1 MRFPNRGKIV
11 NGRKKTYKKS
21 SPKRT
26 LTKTIKKEIKKIEI
40 RNAEHKCQSYSV
52 TAQPI
57 QVFNGLLNT
66 LTTIDCTNVLY
77 NIISGTQDGARIGN
91 KIRLSSLRVS
101 GSLNIVLAAAIT
113 NVYIRVVLLR
123 KKVGVDTPNGT
134 YNNLFQL
141 GGSSVAPTGTTQ
153 DLMRNLNR
161 DFYTVYGSKH
171 FLLGSSDAVTSTLAG
186 NDTAISR
193 MFNFSVK
200 GIKNIIYNDTTTFPM
215 NCSFYL
221 AFVPCLANGFAISTA
236 QVAPF
241 YVSVD
246 VEARYTDL

>member
-1 MRFPNRGKIV
+1 MGVF
-11 NGRKKTYKKS
+11 RKKTLLKRKS
-21 SPKRT
+21 KAKRT
-26 LTKTIKKEIKKIEI
+26 AKAPLSKTIRREIKKIEI
-40 RNAEHKCQSYSV
+40 SNAEHKSQSYSV

-57 QVFNGLLNT
+57 QVFNGLTNT

-77 NIISGTQDGARIGN
+77 NITNGSQDGARIGN
-91 KIRLSSLRVS
+91 RIKLSSLRVS
-101 GSLNIVLAAAIT
+101 GSLNIVLSAAIT

-134 YNNLFQL
+134 FNNLYQL

-153 DLMRNLNR
+153 DLMRNINR

-186 NDTAISR
+186 NDTSISK
-193 MFNFSVK
+193 MFNFSIK
-200 GIKNIIYNDTTTFPM
+200 GNKNIIYNDTTTFPT

-221 AFVPCLANGFAISTA
+221 IFIPCLANGFAISTA
-236 QVAPF
+236 QCAPF